1 MRTADKQQQ
10 RKDYG
15 VEEVIELVQ
24 QLSHSQ
30 GYTDDYLNEFC
41 M

>member
-15 VEEVIELVQ
+15 VEEVTSLCDNYHILK
-24 QLSHSQ
+24 
-30 GYTDDYLNEFC
+30 GITDDYLNEFC
-41 M
+41 V